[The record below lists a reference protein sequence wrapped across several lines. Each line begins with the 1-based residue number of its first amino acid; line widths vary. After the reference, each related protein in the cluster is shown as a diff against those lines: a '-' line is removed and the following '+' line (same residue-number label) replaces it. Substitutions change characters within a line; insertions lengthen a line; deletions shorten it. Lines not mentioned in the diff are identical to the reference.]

1 MNKLVR
7 PVRRSL
13 GVLMAIA
20 LCLGTSAIWGSPAQA
35 GDVTPGPIKTSSN
48 FELTQLSIVQTVRD
62 AGGKLVPAGEDK
74 TMQVYHTARLSFD
87 WKAPSPAK
95 KGMSFTVS
103 LPETLRGIVGKL
115 TFEYTTCDITA
126 DGATMKCVLNDKADG
141 LNQVSGHIDLALDV
155 KKATREKTATVK
167 IDGKAVPIDLPGP
180 GGINPE
186 PSKPTGTRK
195 DGWQVTSD
203 MKNRP
208 NAVNWRIFFSG
219 NTSYEIVDSRVGN
232 NAFIR
237 WWCVKGQDANV
248 AEGRYGE
255 GGVRPAG
262 TLNVKKKSD
271 GTSIANT
278 DPMNRSGLLHE
289 GIVITPPALDYA
301 CGIDIIDWDAL
312 SSGGVAVNKTDNTA
326 IINGR
331 QYGAT
336 AIRKQSGGGSDQG
349 YPYPHIDIVKKDAA
363 GNDANTDAVELAG
376 KNLDAQGVGSTDL
389 KFTVKNDSSVEDL
402 KQVVVTDTT
411 SGSGTVESMACTF
424 PGEKAPTAGVYDAAS
439 KKWTVKWAA
448 SFANNPQLLKTG
460 VSFPCT
466 ARLTGV
472 TLDQVHTDNSTVAG
486 IGAKTGTA
494 VKDEDPYKAKVPPR
508 PSIDIE
514 KADESGR
521 DADTAGES
529 AMLPNGSTRLSFTVR
544 NTSGEAEKNVVVKD
558 VVAKGG
564 KVSNLSCTFP
574 DGSTASDPQGA
585 QVRWEKSF
593 AAQPAVFAKGASFT
607 CSADLSGV
615 PVRTGESGSTHQDT
629 ASVEADGAISGL
641 HTSDTDP
648 YNAHRPPEPGISVDK
663 KDKAGN
669 AADTAD
675 AGPLLA
681 RGQTDL
687 VFTVRNSG
695 ADPLKGVEV
704 VDETTT
710 DSGTVESMQCT
721 FPGENAPTAGVYDAK
736 AKKWTVK
743 WAASFGQNP
752 KTFAVG
758 GSFGCTAR
766 LTGVAATVHTDKAIA
781 SATGAL
787 SGKGVKDENPYNA
800 KPPSPKVS
808 IVKKD
813 AAGNDANTDP
823 VNLLGKNLDSDGK
836 GSTDLKFTV
845 TNPGTEDLKQV
856 VVTDTTSGSGTVES
870 MACTFPGEKAPTAGV
885 YDAAS
890 KKWTVK
896 WDASW
901 KDADPAAFAAG
912 ASFPCTAKLTGV
924 TADQVHTDTSSV
936 EGVGYGSGKNVNA
949 EDPYK
954 AKVPPRPS
962 IDIEKADESGR
973 DADTAGESAMLP
985 NGSTRLSFTVRNTS
999 GEAEKNVVVKDVVA
1013 KGGKVSNLSCTFPD
1027 GSTAS
1032 DPQGAQVRWE
1042 KSFAAQPAVFAKGAS
1057 FTCSADLSGVP
1068 VRTGES
1074 GSTHQDTASVEADGA
1089 ISGLHTSD
1097 TDPYNAHRP
1106 PEPKVKIVKKDA
1118 AGNDADTEKDAVA
1131 LPGGQTD
1138 LVFDVRNPGP
1148 EALHDIVVSDTTS
1161 TESGTV
1167 ESMQCTFPG
1176 ENAPT
1181 AGVYDAKAKKWTVKW
1196 AASFGQNPK
1205 TFAVGGSF
1213 GCTARLTGVAATV
1226 HTDTAAV
1233 DGKGAVS
1240 TLGVHDDNPYNGL
1253 PPKPGISV
1261 DKKDKAGN
1269 AADTAD
1275 TAPVLPRAQA
1285 ELAFTVR
1292 NSGADPLKEVEV
1304 VDETTTDSGTVE
1316 SMQCTF
1322 PGENAPTAGVYDAKA
1337 KKWTVKWAASFG
1349 QNPKTFAVGGSFGCT
1364 ARLTGVAATV
1374 HTDKAIASAT
1384 GALSGKGVKD
1394 ENPYNAKPPSPKV
1407 SIVKKDAAGNDAD
1420 DPHDPVRLASGTAD
1434 LKFTVTNPGT
1444 EDLKKVVVTDT
1455 TSTDSGTVESMA
1467 CTFPGE
1473 KAPTAGVYDAASKK
1487 WTVKWDASWKDADP
1501 AAFAAGA
1508 SFPCTAKLTG
1518 VTQTLHTDTSTV
1530 EGAGYGSGKTV
1541 KDENPYNAV
1550 PPTPHTSIDKSDAKG
1565 NGGDTLADAPVLETG
1580 QTDLKF
1586 KVVNNG
1592 GEPLR
1597 EIVVTDETVAGSG
1610 KVESMACTFPGEN
1623 APTKGVYDAGSKKW
1637 TVKWAASFGDKPTLF
1652 RISDSFAC
1660 TAKLTGVTK
1669 VYHTDTAK
1677 VTGTGSISAKG
1688 VTGENPYNALPKN
1701 PNVEIV
1707 KKDVKGRDADKAAD
1721 AAVLAPDGKTG
1732 KGAVDLDFTVVN
1744 NGGEALKQVVVTDTT
1759 TTSSGT
1765 VESMAC
1771 TFPGEKAPTAGVYD
1785 AKAKKWTVKWDASFA
1800 AQKPS
1805 SFAIGAS
1812 FKCTAHLSGV
1822 TGDVHTDDAT
1832 IAGVGIGS
1840 GKSVSDENPYNAR
1853 VPGKPNVDIEKVDA
1867 KGNDADTVAES
1878 VLLPQGKTDLVFT
1891 IVNTGNESLRAIEVT
1906 DKATGSGKVSDLT
1919 CTFPDGTKGTRW
1931 EASFA
1936 AQNPARLAIGG
1947 SFTCTAKLTGVEA
1960 GKKHADTATV
1970 TGTGFVSG
1978 TGVTDSDGYHAHRS
1992 PDPTPKPTPSH
2003 PGEPTPSKSTPVT
2016 PKTAKPKPKLPRTG
2030 ADVRLLGVVALGLAA
2045 AGGVVVAVRRG
2056 RKSGDGEA

>member
-219 NTSYEIVDSRVGN
+219 KTSYEIVDSRVGN

-312 SSGGVAVNKTDNTA
+312 SSGGVAVNKTDNTV

-424 PGEKAPTAGVYDAAS
+424 PGENAPTKGVYDAAS

-472 TLDQVHTDNSTVAG
+472 TLDQVHTDNSTVTG

-564 KVSNLSCTFP
+564 QVSNLSCTFP

-704 VDETTT
+704 VDQTTT

-721 FPGENAPTAGVYDAK
+721 FPGENAPTA
-736 AKKWTVK
+736 
-743 WAASFGQNP
+743 
-752 KTFAVG
+752 
-758 GSFGCTAR
+758 
-766 LTGVAATVHTDKAIA
+766 
-781 SATGAL
+781 
-787 SGKGVKDENPYNA
+787 
-800 KPPSPKVS
+800 
-808 IVKKD
+808 
-813 AAGNDANTDP
+813 
-823 VNLLGKNLDSDGK
+823 
-836 GSTDLKFTV
+836 
-845 TNPGTEDLKQV
+845 
-856 VVTDTTSGSGTVES
+856 
-870 MACTFPGEKAPTAGV
+870 
-885 YDAAS
+885 
-890 KKWTVK
+890 
-896 WDASW
+896 
-901 KDADPAAFAAG
+901 
-912 ASFPCTAKLTGV
+912 
-924 TADQVHTDTSSV
+924 
-936 EGVGYGSGKNVNA
+936 
-949 EDPYK
+949 
-954 AKVPPRPS
+954 
-962 IDIEKADESGR
+962 
-973 DADTAGESAMLP
+973 
-985 NGSTRLSFTVRNTS
+985 
-999 GEAEKNVVVKDVVA
+999 
-1013 KGGKVSNLSCTFPD
+1013 
-1027 GSTAS
+1027 
-1032 DPQGAQVRWE
+1032 
-1042 KSFAAQPAVFAKGAS
+1042 
-1057 FTCSADLSGVP
+1057 
-1068 VRTGES
+1068 
-1074 GSTHQDTASVEADGA
+1074 
-1089 ISGLHTSD
+1089 
-1097 TDPYNAHRP
+1097 
-1106 PEPKVKIVKKDA
+1106 
-1118 AGNDADTEKDAVA
+1118 
-1131 LPGGQTD
+1131 
-1138 LVFDVRNPGP
+1138 
-1148 EALHDIVVSDTTS
+1148 
-1161 TESGTV
+1161 
-1167 ESMQCTFPG
+1167 
-1176 ENAPT
+1176 
-1181 AGVYDAKAKKWTVKW
+1181 
-1196 AASFGQNPK
+1196 
-1205 TFAVGGSF
+1205 
-1213 GCTARLTGVAATV
+1213 
-1226 HTDTAAV
+1226 
-1233 DGKGAVS
+1233 
-1240 TLGVHDDNPYNGL
+1240 
-1253 PPKPGISV
+1253 
-1261 DKKDKAGN
+1261 
-1269 AADTAD
+1269 
-1275 TAPVLPRAQA
+1275 
-1285 ELAFTVR
+1285 
-1292 NSGADPLKEVEV
+1292 
-1304 VDETTTDSGTVE
+1304 
-1316 SMQCTF
+1316 
-1322 PGENAPTAGVYDAKA
+1322 
-1337 KKWTVKWAASFG
+1337 
-1349 QNPKTFAVGGSFGCT
+1349 
-1364 ARLTGVAATV
+1364 
-1374 HTDKAIASAT
+1374 
-1384 GALSGKGVKD
+1384 
-1394 ENPYNAKPPSPKV
+1394 
-1407 SIVKKDAAGNDAD
+1407 
-1420 DPHDPVRLASGTAD
+1420 
-1434 LKFTVTNPGT
+1434 
-1444 EDLKKVVVTDT
+1444 
-1455 TSTDSGTVESMA
+1455 
-1467 CTFPGE
+1467 
-1473 KAPTAGVYDAASKK
+1473 
-1487 WTVKWDASWKDADP
+1487 
-1501 AAFAAGA
+1501 
-1508 SFPCTAKLTG
+1508 
-1518 VTQTLHTDTSTV
+1518 
-1530 EGAGYGSGKTV
+1530 
-1541 KDENPYNAV
+1541 
-1550 PPTPHTSIDKSDAKG
+1550 
-1565 NGGDTLADAPVLETG
+1565 
-1580 QTDLKF
+1580 
-1586 KVVNNG
+1586 
-1592 GEPLR
+1592 
-1597 EIVVTDETVAGSG
+1597 
-1610 KVESMACTFPGEN
+1610 
-1623 APTKGVYDAGSKKW
+1623 GVYDAGSKKW

-1812 FKCTAHLSGV
+1812 FKCTAHLNGV

-2030 ADVRLLGVVALGLAA
+2030 ADVRLLGAGPASACGPSAPAVGARIRHCRSTTPAALLGRCRQRLAC
-2045 AGGVVVAVRRG
+2045 GVEPAHRWG
-2056 RKSGDGEA
+2056 